1 MNPERQLQL
10 VLVAYHTAAADV
22 ERLSSCLRQLDS
34 SIGYAV
40 VVNSHRSGEPIEA
53 LAAGADLFLTTS
65 RNLGYGR
72 AVNWAASALGDQ
84 AIENG
89 VPPAPWLA
97 ALNTDLSWVEG
108 SFEGLLQWLSGEA
121 NVVLA
126 VPQIRNPAGEVQQ
139 LCKTDPTVIAL
150 LSRRFMPSWLKPA
163 RLKILDRRYV
173 MSSSQLD
180 CVLDV
185 DYLSG
190 CCMVIRRC
198 AYERVGGFDERFFL
212 YLEDADLTRS
222 LRKEGRCVHAPIM
235 QITHAWGRGNHHSL
249 WLTAVNLAS
258 AWLYFRKW
266 GWRLW

>member
-1 MNPERQLQL
+1 MGPQRQLQL
-10 VLVAYHTAAADV
+10 VLVAYRTAAEDV
-22 ERLSSCLRQLDS
+22 ERLSSCLSNLDP

-40 VVNSHRSGEPIEA
+40 VVNAYRLGESIEA
-53 LAAGADLFLTTS
+53 LAPSADLFLTTS

-72 AVNWAASALGDQ
+72 AVNWAASVLGDQ
-84 AIENG
+84 AIKNG

-97 ALNTDLSWVEG
+97 ALNTDLIWVEG
-108 SFEGLLQWLSGEA
+108 SFEALLQWLSGEP

-139 LCKTDPTVIAL
+139 LCKKDPTVMAL
-150 LSRRFMPSWLKPA
+150 LSRRFVPNWLKPA
-163 RLKILDRRYV
+163 RLQQLDRLYV
-173 MSSSQLD
+173 MASSQLD

-198 AYERVGGFDERFFL
+198 AFERVGGFDERFFL

-222 LRKEGRCVHAPIM
+222 MRKEGRCIHAPVM
-235 QITHAWGRGNHHSL
+235 QVTHAWGRGNHRSI

-266 GWRLW
+266 GWQFW